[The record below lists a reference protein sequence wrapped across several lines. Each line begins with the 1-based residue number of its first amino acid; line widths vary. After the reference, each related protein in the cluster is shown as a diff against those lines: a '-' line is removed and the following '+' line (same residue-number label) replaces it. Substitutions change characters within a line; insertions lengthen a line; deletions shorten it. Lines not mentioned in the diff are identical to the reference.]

1 MMYKANVKRSLRG
14 ADAAQERDH
23 VGFVVVDGDLE
34 GSAAVTAAQRV
45 GDNSNARWR
54 AGQSIEPVLRGH
66 IRFDLHQKFANLQVP
81 VHCRHRQRGAL
92 TAGDV
97 RGREGDVRNIEPRV
111 GAEAEHDGSKKRKQ
125 KIGRKCKK
133 QSSSTDGRGSYLRFF
148 ASTSALTCTKN
159 LQISKCPSIAAIGSG
174 VR

>member
-45 GDNSNARWR
+45 GDNSNTSSR
-54 AGQSIEPVLRGH
+54 AEQSIEPGFRGH
-66 IRFDLHQKFANLQVP
+66 IRFDFHQKFANLQVP
-81 VHCRHRQRGAL
+81 SHCSPMQRGVL

-97 RGREGDVRNIEPRV
+97 RGGRNVRNFEPRA

-125 KIGRKCKK
+125 KIGGKCKNK
-133 QSSSTDGRGSYLRFF
+133 KLLNGW
-148 ASTSALTCTKN
+148 
-159 LQISKCPSIAAIGSG
+159 
-174 VR
+174 